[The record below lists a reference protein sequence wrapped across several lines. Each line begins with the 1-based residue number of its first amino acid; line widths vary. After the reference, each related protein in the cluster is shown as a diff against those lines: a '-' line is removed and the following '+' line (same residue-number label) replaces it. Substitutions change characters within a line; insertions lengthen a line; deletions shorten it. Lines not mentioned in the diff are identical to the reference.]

1 MSRRI
6 LIVLFLLPLGLTTQ
20 ADELENHL
28 GSVEPILQANCY
40 ECHKT
45 GKAKG
50 GVNLERFKS
59 ADEIIQ
65 KGQLWLKVIH
75 QIKSR
80 EMPPDTE
87 PPLSEDEY
95 HSLVEGLDKIL
106 QSALESKNP
115 SRVVVRRLS
124 HAEYQYSI
132 EDLLGVTFKAS
143 EHFPSDGSGGGGFDN
158 QARALYMTPLK
169 LERYYEAAE
178 VIVDQLQEDDLLWK
192 KIVPFEYKVT
202 WWQQIINWVK
212 SLFSDDYQ
220 PVNAPEKAASKVIV
234 PIASKAYRRFLKKDE
249 QEKLNRLFISIY
261 DHNEGMANPE
271 RFNNSIAQSLKAVLI
286 SPNFLYRVE
295 EENEIDQPY
304 LLSDFELA
312 SRLSYFLWSSVPD
325 DELLELANQEKLQDS
340 VVLAAQVKRMLH
352 DPRARRFANIF
363 SSQWFGINKLTDN
376 KPLAD
381 PEKFPEFTPSI
392 RKAMYDEATT
402 YFYHILTKSQNFLEL
417 IDSDYTFLNEELATF
432 YGFPGSTGPGMQK
445 TILTD
450 RNRGGI
456 LGMGAILTASSLPTR
471 TSPVLR
477 GKWILEQILGTP
489 PPPPPPEA
497 GELTEDE
504 GSHKD
509 VGLRRLLEIHR
520 SKPGCQ
526 SCHQKMD
533 PLGLGLENFDAIGRW
548 RDSYGQVEIDPS
560 GVMATGETFNNPA
573 ELRAMLSNKKELFA
587 RNLTEKMMSFALGRS
602 VLFSDESALRQL
614 EACLLENNFNTEKF
628 LMTLVNTY
636 PFRYK
641 INDSRPKSNEI

>member
-1 MSRRI
+1 MLRRI
-6 LIVLFLLPLGLTTQ
+6 LIVLPLFAICLHTQ
-20 ADELENHL
+20 ADELENYI
-28 GSVEPILQANCY
+28 GNIEPILKANCY

-80 EMPPDTE
+80 QMPPDTK
-87 PPLSEDEY
+87 PQLSEDEFNT
-95 HSLVEGLDKIL
+95 LVEGLDKIL
-106 QSALESKNP
+106 QSALKSKNP
-115 SRVVVRRLS
+115 NRVVVRRLS
-124 HAEYQYSI
+124 HSEYQYTI
-132 EDLLGVTFKAS
+132 EDLLGVSFEAAK
-143 EHFPSDGSGGGGFDN
+143 HFPSDGSGGGGFDN
-158 QARALYMTPLK
+158 QARALFMTPLK

-178 VIVDQLQEDDLLWK
+178 TIVGRLQSDNQLWQ
-192 KIVPFEYKVT
+192 KIVPFEYKLT
-202 WWQQIINWVK
+202 WWQKFVNWVK
-212 SLFSDDYQ
+212 SIFSDDYTS
-220 PVNAPEKAASKVIV
+220 VNPPEKAATKIIV
-234 PIASKAYRRFLKKDE
+234 PIASKAYRRFLKKE
-249 QEKLNRLFISIY
+249 EEEKLTNLFLSIY
-261 DHNEGMANPE
+261 NHNAEVANPD
-271 RFNNSIAQSLKAVLI
+271 RFNNSLAQSLKAILI

-325 DELLELANQEKLQDS
+325 IELLELANQEKLQDS
-340 VVLAAQVKRMLH
+340 VVLAAQVKRMLS
-352 DPRARRFANIF
+352 DPKSKRFANNF
-363 SSQWFGINKLTDN
+363 SSQWFGINKLVEN

-381 PEKFPEFTPSI
+381 PEKFPEFTPAI

-402 YFYHILTKSQNFLEL
+402 YFYHILTESKNFLEL
-417 IDSDYTFLNEELATF
+417 IDSDYTFLNEELANF
-432 YGFPGSTGPGMQK
+432 YGFQGSSGTDMQK
-445 TILTD
+445 TMLAD

-587 RNLTEKMMSFALGRS
+587 RNLTEKMMSYALGRS
-602 VLFSDESALRQL
+602 VLFSDESAIRQL
-614 EACLLENNFNTEKF
+614 EEGLLENNFNTEKF
-628 LMTLVNTY
+628 LITLVNTY